1 MPMEERDRIRVIQ
14 EATQQL
20 FTAIDFEERLRRIL
34 QVAMQS
40 VGAEGGS
47 ILLYEPSLNALV
59 FRYVVGDK
67 SHELQGMSLD
77 VNEGIAGE
85 VFRTGQPKLTLDP
98 EHDPQ
103 HSPRV
108 DIALRHR
115 TTSLL
120 TVPMRGSEGEMLGV
134 MQLVNRR
141 QGVFTEDDL
150 AMTGILADIAA
161 LAIQNAR
168 LARDA
173 ELAHLAETMGAM
185 AHDIKNKVNVVLGWL
200 TTLDPYLSQIAR
212 VHPEAYMLMQEAFGA
227 IHSSTIEVYRDTQL
241 VADAIKGATTEANLE
256 PHAFSEIVE
265 SRVHAIE
272 PLARQ
277 KRVTLKA
284 DIKPTPPAL
293 LDKFLIERM
302 VYNLLHNAIEATPA
316 GGEVAVRAHLEDNGG
331 GHLYLGLE
339 VSDTGAGMPGYRV
352 REILEGRATSS
363 KAGGNGLGTRIIR
376 NAVLAHRGQW
386 DATSQPGKGTTFR
399 IRIPVQKGS

>member
-1 MPMEERDRIRVIQ
+1 MEERERIRVIQ

-20 FTAIDFEERLRRIL
+20 FTALDFEERLRRIL

-40 VGAEGGS
+40 VDAEGGS

-77 VNEGIAGE
+77 VDEGIAGE
-85 VFRTGQPKLTLDP
+85 VFRTGQPKLSLDP

-103 HSPRV
+103 HSLRV

-120 TVPMRGSEGEMLGV
+120 TVPMRSADGQTLGV

-141 QGVFTEDDL
+141 QGVFTEQDL
-150 AMTGILADIAA
+150 AMTGIIADIAA
-161 LAIQNAR
+161 LAIENAR
-168 LARDA
+168 LAREA
-173 ELAHLAETMGAM
+173 ELAHLAETMGMM

-200 TTLDPYLSQIAR
+200 TTLDPYLSEIAR
-212 VHPEAYMLMQEAFGA
+212 LHPEAYMLMQEAFGA
-227 IHSSTIEVYRDTQL
+227 IHTATVEVYRDTQL
-241 VADAIKGATTEANLE
+241 VADAIRGATSDANLE
-256 PHAFSEIVE
+256 PHSFAEIVE

-277 KRVTLKA
+277 KRVTLKT

-302 VYNLLHNAIEATPA
+302 VYNLLHNAVEATPP
-316 GGEVAVRAHLEDNGG
+316 GGEVSVRVHLETNGAEQ
-331 GHLYLGLE
+331 LYLGLE
-339 VSDTGAGMPGYRV
+339 VSDTGAGMPAYRV
-352 REILEGRATSS
+352 REILEGRASSS
-363 KAGGNGLGTRIIR
+363 KAGGTGLGTRIIR
-376 NAVLAHRGQW
+376 NAILAHKGSW
-386 DATSQPGKGTTFR
+386 DASSQPGKGTSFR
-399 IRIPVQKGS
+399 VRIPLKNP

>member
-1 MPMEERDRIRVIQ
+1 MEEQDRIRVIQ
-14 EATQQL
+14 EVTAQL

-40 VGAEGGS
+40 VDAEGGS
-47 ILLYEPSLNALV
+47 ILLYEPSMNALV

-67 SHELQGMSLD
+67 SHELQGMSLGVD
-77 VNEGIAGE
+77 EGIAGE
-85 VFRTGQPKLTLDP
+85 VFQTGQPKLTLDP
-98 EHDPQ
+98 AHDPQ

-120 TVPMRGSEGEMLGV
+120 TVPMRGAEGERLGV

-150 AMTGILADIAA
+150 AMTGIIADIAA

-200 TTLDPYLSQIAR
+200 TTLDPYLSEIAR
-212 VHPEAYMLMQEAFGA
+212 VHPDAYMLMQEAFGA
-227 IHSSTIEVYRDTQL
+227 IHSATVEVYRDTQL
-241 VADAIKGATTEANLE
+241 VADAIKGAGTEANLE
-256 PHAFSEIVE
+256 PHSFAEIVE

-277 KRVTLKA
+277 KRVTLKS
-284 DIKPTPPAL
+284 DIKPTPPAM

-302 VYNLLHNAIEATPA
+302 VYNLLHNAIEATPP
-316 GGEVAVRAHLEDNGG
+316 GGTVTVRAHLEDNGG
-331 GHLYLGLE
+331 RHLYLGLE
-339 VSDTGAGMPGYRV
+339 VSDTGEGMPSYRV
-352 REILEGRATSS
+352 REILDGRASSS
-363 KAGGNGLGTRIIR
+363 KAGGTGLGTRIIR
-376 NAVLAHRGQW
+376 NAVLAHKGHW

-399 IRIPVQKGS
+399 VRLPLQKAS

>member
-1 MPMEERDRIRVIQ
+1 MEERDPIQVIQ
-14 EATQQL
+14 QATAQL

-40 VGAEGGS
+40 VDAEGGS
-47 ILLYEPSLNALV
+47 ILLYEASLNALV

-67 SHELQGMSLD
+67 SHELQGMTLD

-120 TVPMRGSEGEMLGV
+120 TVPIRGTEGEMLGV

-141 QGVFTEDDL
+141 HGVFTEQDL
-150 AMTGILADIAA
+150 AMTGIIADIAA
-161 LAIQNAR
+161 LAIQNAQ

-200 TTLDPYLSQIAR
+200 TTLDPYLSEIAR
-212 VHPEAYMLMQEAFGA
+212 VHPEAYMMMQEAFGA
-227 IHSSTIEVYRDTQL
+227 IHSATVEVYRDTQL
-241 VADAIKGATTEANLE
+241 VADAIKGATTEAKME
-256 PHAFSEIVE
+256 PHSFAEIVD
-265 SRVHAIE
+265 SRVHALE

-277 KRVTLKA
+277 KRVTLVV
-284 DIKPTPPAL
+284 DIQPTPPVY

-302 VYNLLHNAIEATPA
+302 VYNLLHNAIEATPS
-316 GGEVAVRAHLEDNGG
+316 GGTVTVRAHVEDNGA

-339 VSDTGAGMPGYRV
+339 VSDTGAGMPSYRV

-363 KAGGNGLGTRIIR
+363 KAGGTGLGTRIIR
-376 NAVLAHRGQW
+376 NAILAHKGHW
-386 DATSQPGKGTTFR
+386 DASSQPGKGTTFR
-399 IRIPVQKGS
+399 VRIPLQKGS